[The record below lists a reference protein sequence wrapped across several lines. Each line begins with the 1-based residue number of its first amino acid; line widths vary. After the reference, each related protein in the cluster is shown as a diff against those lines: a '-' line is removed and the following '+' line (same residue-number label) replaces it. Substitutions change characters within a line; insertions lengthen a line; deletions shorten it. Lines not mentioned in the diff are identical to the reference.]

1 MPLQPNE
8 SKKVAELL
16 ADKDKRIKDLEQV
29 IAVYKEKAR
38 ENFAEYADTLREFE
52 ELKEGLIEQ
61 KQRIEKNIEKLD
73 EATTDDFLNF

>member
-8 SKKVAELL
+8 PKKVAELL

-29 IAVYKEKAR
+29 IAVYREKAR